1 MQMYDFALAI
11 SCHELI
17 NSTVAKYFITLHC
30 TLMPFYKILF
40 VFGKFIENQF
50 ANEHYQ
56 ACENFL
62 KFGTGFDNALIL
74 TQATITTL
82 SYINSDTS

>member
-30 TLMPFYKILF
+30 TLMPFYQILF
-40 VFGKFIENQF
+40 ILGKFI
-50 ANEHYQ
+50 
-56 ACENFL
+56 
-62 KFGTGFDNALIL
+62 KD
-74 TQATITTL
+74 
-82 SYINSDTS
+82 